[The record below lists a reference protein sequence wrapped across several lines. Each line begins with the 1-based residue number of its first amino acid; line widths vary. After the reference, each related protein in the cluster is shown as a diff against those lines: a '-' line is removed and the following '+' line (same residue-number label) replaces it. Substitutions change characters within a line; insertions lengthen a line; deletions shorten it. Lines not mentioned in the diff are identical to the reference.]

1 MKQQIESTLRS
12 ALIAAGCIAG
22 ASAWAVTPGAASQ
35 DLTSPPAKPSASMS
49 QGNEYGNAADKNT
62 VQPSQEAVQ
71 QDANEPT
78 PRVLDDNAQ
87 RQHDRDQGSTPR
99 PSGDTAGTTRDGS
112 AAGRSTDSS
121 TSPSSD
127 SSISGSSGADRSGG
141 ALTTRD
147 WDKIDTNRD
156 GSVSPDEMDSWLQNN
171 RAQGGSTQQS
181 APQK

>member
-1 MKQQIESTLRS
+1 MKQIQSTLRS

-22 ASAWAVTPGAASQ
+22 ASAWAVTPGAASE

-71 QDANEPT
+71 QGVNEPS
-78 PRVLDDNAQ
+78 PSVLDDNAQ
-87 RQHDRDQGSTPR
+87 RQHDRDQGSTQR
-99 PSGDTAGTTRDGS
+99 PAGDTAGTTRDG
-112 AAGRSTDSS
+112 S

-127 SSISGSSGADRSGG
+127 SSISGSGADRSGG

-171 RAQGGSTQQS
+171 RAQEGSTQQS